1 MSTIRADVVQ
11 NAAGGATTLTGLYPA
26 RAWINQTNGNT
37 INASGNISGIV
48 DNGVGRYTANLGNAI
63 PTANAVVF
71 GTRVNNEVNEDRQ
84 GIACGP
90 ITTSSFQFGGGHN
103 HDLGAYEDGTYS
115 AGIMC

>member
-1 MSTIRADVVQ
+1 MSTIRANVVQ
-11 NAAGGATTLTGLYPA
+11 NATGGATTLTNLYPA

-48 DNGVGRYTANLGNAI
+48 DLGVGQYRANLSNSN

-71 GTRVNNEVNEDRQ
+71 GSRITSGVNEDRK
-84 GIACGP
+84 GVNCGG
-90 ITTSSFQFGGGHN
+90 ITTSSFDFGGGHS
-103 HDLGAYEDGTYS
+103 HDSGAYEDGTYS